1 MTVPP
6 RESRVVDTTDG
17 FPDILPENIGIQ
29 LQLQCLKGQ
38 CGSVP
43 WVQAYLRIEG
53 EGAFPDGGH
62 HIVIGVDRDTELLS
76 EGKNPGK
83 ILRILFG
90 HRAADFHIHV
100 SCAEQPDC
108 AKGLIEALRKMAQTV
123 VGSGIGTIE
132 RDVDAARR
140 VCGKKIG
147 PGFVQ
152 QSSVCIDGKNHA
164 QISKP
169 AIQRFKIRKEQ
180 RFPAGQKKKN
190 GTGLLHL
197 FCKANPF
204 LHRAKP
210 SLPFHFRTGQTDI
223 AHVAVHIA
231 KRQKLKRAGNGN
243 VLLAGFLEKGML
255 KGRSVVHIVH
265 KIPPKNKNRSRGPE
279 IDGNR
284 KKRIE
289 TVGSI
294 LLQSFEKI

>member
-1 MTVPP
+1 M
-6 RESRVVDTTDG
+6 RR
-17 FPDILPENIGIQ
+17 
-29 LQLQCLKGQ
+29 
-38 CGSVP
+38 
-43 WVQAYLRIEG
+43 
-53 EGAFPDGGH
+53 GGY
-62 HIVIGVDRDTELLS
+62 V
-76 EGKNPGK
+76 
-83 ILRILFG
+83 
-90 HRAADFHIHV
+90 A
-100 SCAEQPDC
+100 
-108 AKGLIEALRKMAQTV
+108 
-123 VGSGIGTIE
+123 
-132 RDVDAARR
+132 
-140 VCGKKIG
+140 KKIG

>member
-1 MTVPP
+1 MNYMDDAST
-6 RESRVVDTTDG
+6 
-17 FPDILPENIGIQ
+17 F
-29 LQLQCLKGQ
+29 
-38 CGSVP
+38 
-43 WVQAYLRIEG
+43 
-53 EGAFPDGGH
+53 
-62 HIVIGVDRDTELLS
+62 
-76 EGKNPGK
+76 
-83 ILRILFG
+83 
-90 HRAADFHIHV
+90 
-100 SCAEQPDC
+100 EQ
-108 AKGLIEALRKMAQTV
+108 Q
-123 VGSGIGTIE
+123 
-132 RDVDAARR
+132 
-140 VCGKKIG
+140 
-147 PGFVQ
+147 
-152 QSSVCIDGKNHA
+152 
-164 QISKP
+164 
-169 AIQRFKIRKEQ
+169 
-180 RFPAGQKKKN
+180 FPAGQKKKN

-204 LHRAKP
+204 LHRANP